1 MGTLV
6 CAARS
11 LARCMAGPAPG
22 RAPRLGTHDGRFHC
36 DEALACALL
45 RVLPRYRD
53 AEIVRTRDPQLLAQ
67 CDVVV
72 DVGGEYDPQ
81 RHRYDHHQRS
91 FLQSMHDLRPDK
103 PWTTKLSSAG
113 LVYLHF
119 GSQIL
124 AHLLGRA
131 EDDCVVRVLYDKLYE
146 NFLEEIDA
154 IDNGVAQWDGEP
166 RYAMTTALSTRV
178 GFLNPRWNDP
188 NQDTE
193 AQFQKAME
201 LVKAEFLDRLDYYH
215 HAWLPARTLVEEA
228 IQKRFEVDPSGEILV
243 LPSGSCP
250 WKEHLFSLEAD
261 LAVETPIKFVL
272 YSDQNGQWRVQ
283 SVPAAP
289 HSFNS
294 RLPLLEAWRS
304 LRDQELSQ
312 LSGIP
317 GCVFVHTSGFIGGNQ
332 TQEGALLMAQK
343 TLALQ
348 AALDSQGS

>member
-1 MGTLV
+1 MGTGFR
-6 CAARS
+6 AARS
-11 LARCMAGPAPG
+11 LLRHMASPAPG
-22 RAPRLGTHDGRFHC
+22 RAPRLGTHDGNFHC
-36 DEALACALL
+36 DEALACTLL

-53 AEIVRTRDPQLLAQ
+53 AEIVRTREPQLLAQ

-91 FLQSMHDLRPDK
+91 FSQSMHDLRPDK

-131 EDDCVVRVLYDKLYE
+131 EDDPVVQLLYDKLYE
-146 NFLEEIDA
+146 NFMEEIDA
-154 IDNGVAQWDGEP
+154 IDNGVAQLDGKP
-166 RYAMTTALSTRV
+166 RYAVTTDLSARV
-178 GFLNPRWNDP
+178 GLLNPRWNDP

-193 AQFQKAME
+193 TQFQKAME

-215 HAWLPARTLVEEA
+215 RAWLPARTLVEDA
-228 IQKRFEVDPSGEILV
+228 VQKRFEVDPSGEILV
-243 LPSGSCP
+243 LPSGGCP
-250 WKEHLFSLEAD
+250 WKEHLFSLEAE
-261 LAVETPIKFVL
+261 LGVETPIKFVL
-272 YSDQNGQWRVQ
+272 YPDQNGRWRVQ
-283 SVPAAP
+283 SVPATL
-289 HSFNS
+289 HSFHS
-294 RLPLLEAWRS
+294 RLPLLEAWRG

-317 GCVFVHTSGFIGGNQ
+317 GCIFVHTSGFIGGNQ

-343 TLALQ
+343 TLTPDL
-348 AALDSQGS
+348 QGS